1 MLENYRMILVDDE
14 DDVRGRIVTKIKDE
28 SGFSVVGKAGNG
40 YDALEL
46 IEKYQP
52 HIVLTDIKMPFIDGI
67 ELARIIRRDY
77 PTTKVA
83 FISGYDEFDY
93 ARQAIELNVVSY
105 LMKPITSEELDK
117 FLFKLKTI
125 LDEEIDAIS
134 NTENLLKRYDESI
147 PLLIDTHLNSFLLKN
162 TLDDKD
168 LNILKSFGMNIQN
181 GKYVTAFI
189 GIEKHNDNTFEDI
202 EKSKIFINNLLNR
215 LFEKYEFTHHFLV
228 ADGVIVTAMDNTFD
242 IRKEID
248 LELFEIIKYAEQ
260 YGNIKLRIG
269 VSRLFED
276 FRNFPLSFKEAD
288 EALKYS
294 KYFNMGQII
303 YSNEI
308 QAKEKKHIVIDE
320 SLITTFEYSMKYGTQ
335 KEVEDA
341 LKDMMKFT
349 KNENKDYILDHQLLV
364 INLVNSIL
372 NFTISIG
379 IDISEIDDGNIL
391 EKMLSFSNPSELLI
405 WIKQLIFKLRD
416 LNLKSQSNKTDVL
429 IEDAVKYIE
438 LNYHDTSISLESV
451 SDYLNISVSYLS
463 MLFSKKKGITFNKF
477 LIKVRMEKAKE
488 MLKFTDQKVI
498 NIATM
503 VGYNEVYYFSHSFK
517 KYTGLTPREFRANG

>member
-14 DDVRGRIVTKIKDE
+14 DDVRGRIVSKIKDE
-28 SGFSVVGKAGNG
+28 SGFTVVGKAGNG

-46 IEKYQP
+46 IEKHQP

-117 FLFKLKTI
+117 FLLKLKTI

-134 NTENLLKRYDESI
+134 NTEKLMKRYDESI

-162 TLDDKD
+162 ELDDND
-168 LNILKSFGMNIQN
+168 LNILKSFGLNLQN
-181 GKYVTAFI
+181 GTYVTAYI
-189 GIEKHNDNTFEDI
+189 GIDKHTNNHFEDI
-202 EKSKIFINNLLNR
+202 EKSKIFINNLLDR
-215 LFEKYEFTHHFLV
+215 IFEEYQFKNHFLV
-228 ADGVIVTAMDNTFD
+228 ADGIILTVMNSKTNLA
-242 IRKEID
+242 KEID

-269 VSRLFED
+269 VSNLFED
-276 FRNFPLSFKEAD
+276 FKNFPLSFKEAD

-294 KYFNMGQII
+294 RYFNMGQII
-303 YSNEI
+303 YSGEI
-308 QAKEKKHIVIDE
+308 QSKEKKHIVIDE
-320 SLITTFEYSMKYGTQ
+320 NLITTFEYSMKYGTQ
-335 KEVEDA
+335 KEVEDS
-341 LKDMMKFT
+341 LRKMMDFT
-349 KNENKDYILDHQLLV
+349 KAENKDYILDHQLLV

-379 IDISEIDDGNIL
+379 VNISEIDDGNIL
-391 EKMLSFSNPSELLI
+391 EKMLSFSNPSELLT
-405 WIKQLIFKLRD
+405 WIKALIFRLRD

-429 IEDAVKYIE
+429 IEDAVNYIE
-438 LNYHDTSISLESV
+438 SNFNDTSISLESV

-477 LIKVRMEKAKE
+477 LIRVRMEKAKE
-488 MLKFTDQKVI
+488 LLKFTDQKVI

-517 KYTGLTPREFRANG
+517 KYTGMTPREFKANG